1 MAAAGTTCVAEAQQE
16 EEGMQQ
22 EPSGGGGD
30 TWAHFVRR
38 SLGEQRANRDVL
50 CLRSRQP
57 FLFTFVVFTCG
68 KARRSMERDS
78 PPPA

>member
-50 CLRSRQP
+50 RVKSRRP
-57 FLFTFVVFTCG
+57 FLLEAKHAAGQWIVIHLLLRIIC
-68 KARRSMERDS
+68 EI
-78 PPPA
+78 